1 MWTHWETENLWEMF
15 WEKIKTNKMVHINV
29 QTGKFCTESSTVET
43 HKHQMLFCP
52 ALQQSN
58 SRKHLENN
66 LEIHGLASFLITFF
80 ALQDSLALTPPSGS
94 LLPHVILDG
103 MTLQSFSVL
112 VTGSSRR
119 GLCFSTCAFLI

>member
-1 MWTHWETENLWEMF
+1 
-15 WEKIKTNKMVHINV
+15 MVHINV

-66 LEIHGLASFLITFF
+66 LEILGLASFLITFF